1 MASDGDGD
9 PEHTDEIAVGE
20 LEGEDNP
27 TEDAPRPLPPVPD
40 ESPTRPF
47 RRTDDPLV
55 SVTGISVAPTEF
67 GQPLDDLDSVGMHLE
82 AISGSPESANPLA
95 TDPSIEL
102 PEPLD
107 TLVASGMMEADT
119 LLTPDTPW
127 RSLHP
132 VSLAVNLLPRA
143 WATVRNLW
151 PLLLFAFLGGE
162 SFGFHLAEL
171 MIVLIF
177 TLASVWNTFIHWATL
192 RYRMQQGRLE
202 INTGLINKQS
212 RTIDPSRI
220 QNVELVQNLFHSWA
234 GLVELRID
242 TAGELSTEGLLSA
255 LSVEDA
261 TELRDQLARVGSLTS
276 TDDESEVIEPIV
288 SMGIPEILAFGLTQR
303 TIGTVAVITVVGLEF
318 MNQAGPEVAREV
330 SQNMQPST
338 IIAALMLAFVGS
350 WAVSAL
356 TSIFRFYGFRM
367 TRLDDAVRTTQGLT
381 TKRNVEIPLSKVQ
394 MVRTDEP
401 LVRRMMGYGTV
412 LIETAGLGVVEG
424 QVRQAE
430 GMVPMVESDELGSVT
445 ACTVPHSKV
454 DPWTTPLRPAHPRS
468 LYRAMVAASVRAT
481 VFIAVGFTFLG
492 SLKWLTVGLL
502 PMALIGAWLDWAKQG
517 WLVTPTSI
525 VSRRGFFNRRTFILS
540 RDKLQS
546 VHIVQGPFMRLH
558 GLSRIVVRVAGS
570 QVSLPETGAEDT
582 AWLEAEM
589 VK

>member
-1 MASDGDGD
+1 MVSEDDD
-9 PEHTDEIAVGE
+9 KPEHTDEIAIDE
-20 LEGEDNP
+20 LDGDDKP
-27 TEDAPRPLPPVPD
+27 TEEADRPEPHVPD

-47 RRTDDPLV
+47 QRPRMSSPSVSEAGIDPAEIGP
-55 SVTGISVAPTEF
+55 SVHDF
-67 GQPLDDLDSVGMHLE
+67 DSVGMHLE
-82 AISGSPESANPLA
+82 AVPQPSGNGNPLM

-107 TLVASGMMEADT
+107 TLVAGGMMEADT

-143 WATVRNLW
+143 WATVRNMW
-151 PLLLFAFLGGE
+151 PILLFIFLGGE
-162 SFGFHLAEL
+162 GFGFRLAEL

-192 RYRMQQGRLE
+192 RYRMHQGRLE
-202 INTGLINKQS
+202 INTGLLNKQS
-212 RTIDPSRI
+212 RTIDPARI

-276 TDDESEVIEPIV
+276 SDDESEVIEPIV

-303 TIGTVAVITVVGLEF
+303 TIGTVAVIAIVGFEF

-330 SQNMQPST
+330 SQNLQPST

-356 TSIFRFYGFRM
+356 TSIFRFYGYRM

-430 GMVPMVESDELGSVT
+430 GMVPMVEAEELSAVT
-445 ACTVPHSKV
+445 ACTVPHANV

-468 LYRAMVAASVRAT
+468 LYRAIVAASVRAC
-481 VFIAVGFTFLG
+481 VFIAIGFTFLG
-492 SLKWLTVGLL
+492 YLKWLTVALL

-517 WLVTPTSI
+517 WLVTPNSI

-546 VHIVQGPFMRLH
+546 VHVVQGPFMRLH
-558 GLSRIVVRVAGS
+558 GLSRVVVRVAGS

-582 AWLEAEM
+582 AWLEDALS
-589 VK
+589 